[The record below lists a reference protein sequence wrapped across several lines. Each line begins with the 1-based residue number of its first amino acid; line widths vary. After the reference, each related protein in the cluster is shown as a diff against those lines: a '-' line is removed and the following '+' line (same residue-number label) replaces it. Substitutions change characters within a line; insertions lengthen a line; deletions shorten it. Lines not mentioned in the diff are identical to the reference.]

1 MAVADLVEAGQRASA
16 ASDTGFLLQVR
27 SFHIFLR
34 SSGILGTASNDA
46 EKVYMHTLVS
56 LCAPSMCLGVREE
69 VPM

>member
-46 EKVYMHTLVS
+46 EKVYMHTLHQMM
-56 LCAPSMCLGVREE
+56 PKMCTCTHCIK
-69 VPM
+69 